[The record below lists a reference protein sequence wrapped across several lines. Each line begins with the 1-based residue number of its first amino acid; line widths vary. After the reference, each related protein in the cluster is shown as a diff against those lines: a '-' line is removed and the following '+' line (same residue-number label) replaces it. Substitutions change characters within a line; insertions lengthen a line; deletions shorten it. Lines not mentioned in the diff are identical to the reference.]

1 MEPLRKTLSIHTSP
15 HIASGADVARIM
27 RHVIYALLPVC
38 GFAIYAFGW
47 AALLTLV
54 VAVVVCWLSEVLF
67 CRLLCKPA
75 TLADGSVTITG
86 ILFALTLPPGLPLWM
101 TVVGAFAAVGL
112 GKFLFGGLAAN
123 VFNPALVGRAFL
135 QAAFPGAMTTWSP
148 VLAADRFSQIP
159 SSLLAAPFMQPNYDT
174 VSSASPLALLKFEH
188 TPTPLG
194 DLFLG
199 TTAGSLGETSSLII
213 LLGGAYLIA
222 RGMMSWRIPAGILV
236 AVAVVGG
243 ISYVADSERFG
254 SPLFML
260 FSGGLMLGA
269 MFMATDPVSAPV
281 THRGCFVYGLLIGLV
296 VVVIRNWGGLA
307 EGVMYAILF
316 ANAVSPHIDNWLQ
329 PLPFGRKPGHGRERG
344 S

>member
-1 MEPLRKTLSIHTSP
+1 MKPLRKTLSIYTSP
-15 HIASGADVARIM
+15 HIAGGASVAHIM
-27 RHVIYALLPVC
+27 RHVVYALLPVC

-47 AALLTLV
+47 AALLTLA
-54 VAVVVCWLSEVLF
+54 VALIVCWLGEALF
-67 CRLLCKPA
+67 CRMLGKRS
-75 TLADGSVTITG
+75 TLVDGSITITG

-101 TVVGAFAAVGL
+101 TAVGAFVAVGL

-135 QAAFPGAMTTWSP
+135 QAAFPAAMTTWSP
-148 VLAADRFSQIP
+148 AFAPDRFSHIP
-159 SSLLAAPFMQPNYDT
+159 QSLLALPFTRPNYDT
-174 VSSASPLALLKFEH
+174 LSSASPLAMMKFEH
-188 TPTPLG
+188 TLTPVS

-213 LLGGAYLIA
+213 LLGGIYLIA
-222 RGMMSWRIPAGILV
+222 RGMMNWRIPAGIFI
-236 AVAVVGG
+236 AVVVVSG
-243 ISYVADSERFG
+243 ICFAFDNGRYA

-269 MFMATDPVSAPV
+269 MFMATDPVASPL
-281 THRGCFVYGLLIGLV
+281 TNRGCFLYGLLIGLV

-316 ANAVSPHIDNWLQ
+316 ANALSPHIDNWLQ
-329 PLPFGRKPGHGRERG
+329 PLPYGRSKARRG
-344 S
+344 EHEQ